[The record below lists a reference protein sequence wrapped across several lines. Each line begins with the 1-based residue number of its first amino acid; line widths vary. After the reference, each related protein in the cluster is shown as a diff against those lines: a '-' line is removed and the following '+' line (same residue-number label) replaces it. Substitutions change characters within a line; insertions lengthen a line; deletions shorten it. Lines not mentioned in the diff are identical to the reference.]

1 MAVNQITGGAFQDSE
16 GNPLDA
22 GTLVL
27 TLNRDAYTDSTLT
40 VLICAGQTLE
50 IPLDANGNIDGTVKV
65 WPNDQLLDVWNL
77 TTDTYY
83 TAKAVTADGQL
94 AWGPNVIYILST
106 PSPFVITG
114 IAPMNPA

>member
-16 GNPLDA
+16 GNPLTE

-27 TLNRDAYTDSTLT
+27 TLNRDAYTDNTFSTL
-40 VLICAGQTLE
+40 VCAGQSLE
-50 IPLDANGNIDGTVKV
+50 ITLDANGNIASTEGV
-65 WPNDQLLDVWNL
+65 WPNDQLLDVWSL

-83 TAKAVTADGQL
+83 TAKAITAEGQL

-106 PSPFVITG
+106 PSPFVITS
-114 IAPMNPA
+114 IAPINPA